1 MLTSEPIDGLPPK
14 KKPPRRPSSRLQPT
28 FKVLIAL
35 TFLTALL
42 LVPFAVSDIY
52 LDVLRENAVELYGLT
67 RGEVY
72 KQVTGYLGLVFALFE
87 VALTARKRGRSWF
100 VKIKLPGTMNLWR
113 SLHIFAGVEML
124 ATIGVHTLGTTG
136 INFNAAFLWVF
147 FIVTLT
153 AVTGVVA
160 ETGVLESPK
169 RQFGKLPWMKSPMTK
184 GPLIKLLRT
193 FWLNSHIFFVCLFFV
208 MLVMHI
214 ALVYYYQ

>member
-14 KKPPRRPSSRLQPT
+14 KKPPRRPSKLQPT
-28 FKVLIAL
+28 FKVLIGT

-52 LDVLRENAVELYGLT
+52 LQMLRDNAVDLYGVI
-67 RGEVY
+67 RGEIY

-113 SLHIFAGVEML
+113 SLHIFSGVGML
-124 ATIGVHTLGTTG
+124 AMIGVHTVGMTG
-136 INFNAAFLWVF
+136 INFNAVFLWVF

-153 AVTGVVA
+153 AVMGVVA
-160 ETGVLESPK
+160 ETGVLESPR
-169 RQFGKLPWMKSPMTK
+169 RQFGKLPWMQSAMSK
-184 GPLIKLLRT
+184 GYLIKALRT
-193 FWLNSHIFFVCLFFV
+193 FWLNSHIFFVGIFFV